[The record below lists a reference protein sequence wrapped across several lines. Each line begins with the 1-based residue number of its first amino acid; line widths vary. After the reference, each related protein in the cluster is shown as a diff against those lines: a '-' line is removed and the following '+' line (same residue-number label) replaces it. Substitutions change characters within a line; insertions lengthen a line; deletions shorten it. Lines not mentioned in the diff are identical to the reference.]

1 MVTGII
7 KDNYVIVS
15 DEADGNTLYNKGYFG
30 KPMSGGG
37 LELEFYEALHL
48 LESNRL
54 TILDDEGIEINRNEM
69 MKKLVVQEPRMVV
82 KYPVYSEMRSRGYI
96 LKEAS
101 KPADFRVFPRGG
113 GPGKSP
119 SQYWLVS
126 KAETDKFSIEE
137 FQNISFR
144 INQIKKKLITG
155 LLDEEGDVTY
165 YDITTIDLKGSTKKF
180 HIKNQIKGT
189 VFGDKCYLNEDGL
202 PLHEQGYFGHE
213 YNGGL
218 QLSLVE
224 TLFLIE
230 EGILTVKNG
239 KTAQPMDHD
248 TLKRYADE
256 TQKDFPLR
264 YAVYKDL
271 RNRKMIP
278 KTGFKYGTAF
288 RGYVGDP
295 DEYHAEFM
303 IQPVDPEFTCSWYDV
318 SRAVRVA
325 HTVRKTFVFARN
337 TQNGTVY
344 LRIKR
349 KTP

>member
-1 MVTGII
+1 MATGALN
-7 KDNYVIVS
+7 DDRVIVS
-15 DEADGNTLYNKGYFG
+15 DQADGNTLYNKGYFG
-30 KPMSGGG
+30 KPISGGG
-37 LELEFYEALHL
+37 LELELYEALHL
-48 LESNRL
+48 QESNRL
-54 TILDDEGIEINRNEM
+54 NIIDENRSALTRNEM
-69 MKKLVVQEPRMVV
+69 MKKLVIQEPRMVV

-96 LKEAS
+96 LKDAS

-137 FQNISFR
+137 FQAISHR
-144 INQIKKKLITG
+144 INQIKKQLITG

-165 YDITTIDLKGSTKKF
+165 YDITTIDLKGTAKKF
-180 HIKNQIKGT
+180 HLEQSIKGT
-189 VFGDKCYLNEDGL
+189 VFGDKCYLDEDGI
-202 PLHEQGYFGHE
+202 PLHEQGFFGHQ

-230 EGILTVKNG
+230 EGALTVKNG
-239 KTAQPMDHD
+239 KTAKTMEQD
-248 TLKRYADE
+248 TLWKYADDI
-256 TQKDFPLR
+256 QKDFPLR
-264 YAVYKDL
+264 YAIYKDL

-288 RGYVGDP
+288 RSYVGNP

-303 IQPVDPEFTCSWYDV
+303 IQPVEPEFTCSWYDV

-337 TQNGTVY
+337 TKNGPVY